1 MYLNNPFI
9 IWKIV
14 HYIKPE
20 GGKNRG
26 LATELGITKE
36 NSRFPHPIDPNRI
49 LIWLYDFVHI
59 YKNIRNHLLDDV
71 VQLPCGKIVCSD
83 DFWDLLEVGEAEIT
97 DTFHIKEEHLLIQG
111 NDRQSVPKTCQL
123 LRYHSYIMS
132 VKKMGSWGH

>member
-1 MYLNNPFI
+1 M
-9 IWKIV
+9 
-14 HYIKPE
+14 
-20 GGKNRG
+20 
-26 LATELGITKE
+26 ATELGITKE
-36 NSRFPHPIDPNRI
+36 NSRFPHPKDPNRI

-132 VKKMGSWGH
+132 VKRWVGGAITDVC